1 MPFRAAVGAQTF
13 EQVVDLPYLE
23 AGGIAYGGDMRVV
36 QTEGFAA
43 GLAVEM
49 AVQFVDAAGAVVAA
63 DAVFRRAAA
72 VFDLVQQVPCGEER
86 QRAEDGGFVHAL
98 QCVFQFAHTECVVK
112 TESRFVDEQTDGRGA
127 DAVARQ
133 RLRVV
138 GSVGFHR
145 AGKVSI

>member
-1 MPFRAAVGAQTF
+1 MGLPVLAA
-13 EQVVDLPYLE
+13 
-23 AGGIAYGGDMRVV
+23 
-36 QTEGFAA
+36 FAP
-43 GLAVEM
+43 
-49 AVQFVDAAGAVVAA
+49 
-63 DAVFRRAAA
+63 
-72 VFDLVQQVPCGEER
+72 LVQQVPCSEER

>member
-1 MPFRAAVGAQTF
+1 M
-13 EQVVDLPYLE
+13 
-23 AGGIAYGGDMRVV
+23 
-36 QTEGFAA
+36 
-43 GLAVEM
+43 
-49 AVQFVDAAGAVVAA
+49 
-63 DAVFRRAAA
+63 
-72 VFDLVQQVPCGEER
+72 
-86 QRAEDGGFVHAL
+86 
-98 QCVFQFAHTECVVK
+98 K